1 MGEGDSAMFSALLP
15 KGAPFFELLIRQNV
29 ILNEMGQALDAII
42 NQDKNQIDEMHK
54 IIASLED
61 QADKIYYTITKHL
74 SQTFITPIDRE
85 DILRISK
92 AQEEAIDHLHNVT
105 NRLYIFEFPKIRF
118 PMKQLTKT
126 AIQMLEMTSVMLT
139 GLSKK
144 EDAHK
149 TRAFRALRNESEML
163 LSLGIAELL
172 DHSNPSSNDTLSI
185 FKWYQTYDKMENLFD
200 EVTRLSEYIEEAVL
214 KNV

>member
-1 MGEGDSAMFSALLP
+1 MFSALLP
-15 KGAPFFELLIRQNV
+15 KGAPFFELLLRQNA
-29 ILNEMGQALDAII
+29 ILNEMGQALDTII
-42 NQDKNQIDEMHK
+42 HQSSDHLDEMHK
-54 IIASLED
+54 VIASLENEAD
-61 QADKIYYTITKHL
+61 QLYYRITKYL

-92 AQEEAIDHLHNVT
+92 AHEEAIDHLHNVA
-105 NRLYIFEFPKIRF
+105 NRLYIFEFPQIRF
-118 PMKQLTKT
+118 SMKQLTKT
-126 AIQMLEMTSVMLT
+126 SIAMLEVTGTMLA

-144 EDAHK
+144 EDSHK
-149 TRAFRALRNESEML
+149 TRAFRTLRDESEML

-172 DHSNPSSNDTLSI
+172 DQTNPTSEDVLSI
-185 FKWYQTYDKMENLFD
+185 FKWYQTYDKMENFID

>member
-1 MGEGDSAMFSALLP
+1 MFAALLP

-29 ILNEMGQALDAII
+29 ILNEMGQALDTII
-42 NQDKNQIDEMHK
+42 HQSSDHLDEMHK
-54 IIASLED
+54 VIASLEN
-61 QADKIYYTITKHL
+61 QADQIYYQITKHL

-92 AQEEAIDHLHNVT
+92 AHEEAIDHLHNVA

-126 AIQMLEMTSVMLT
+126 AISMLEVTGIMLT

-149 TRAFRALRNESEML
+149 TRAFRVLRDESEML

-172 DHSNPSSNDTLSI
+172 DETDPTAQDMLSI
-185 FKWYQTYDKMENLFD
+185 FKWYQTYDKMENLID